1 MKQYNMEYVILILIF
16 IILSLVYAVYN
27 LLSKVERYEDFI
39 DQQELNNQTLLETLR
54 RIDSKQMFEKDDEVG
69 SLFVQLKDTITQFKQ
84 F

>member
-1 MKQYNMEYVILILIF
+1 MLIAL
-16 IILSLVYAVYN
+16 LYAVFN
-27 LLSKVERYEDFI
+27 LLSKVEKYEDFI

-69 SLFVQLKDTITQFKQ
+69 SLFLQIKDIINQFKQ

>member
-1 MKQYNMEYVILILIF
+1 MEYVILILVF

-69 SLFVQLKDTITQFKQ
+69 SLFTQIKNTIEIFKQ
-84 F
+84 I

>member
-1 MKQYNMEYVILILIF
+1 MLIA
-16 IILSLVYAVYN
+16 LVYAVYN

-69 SLFVQLKDTITQFKQ
+69 SLFIQIRDIITQFKQ

>member
-1 MKQYNMEYVILILIF
+1 MLIAL
-16 IILSLVYAVYN
+16 LYAVYN

-54 RIDSKQMFEKDDEVG
+54 RIDSKQMFVKDDEVG
-69 SLFVQLKDTITQFKQ
+69 SLFTQIKDTITQFKQ

>member
-1 MKQYNMEYVILILIF
+1 MEYVILILIP

>member
-1 MKQYNMEYVILILIF
+1 MEYVILILVF

>member
-1 MKQYNMEYVILILIF
+1 MEYVILILVF

-69 SLFVQLKDTITQFKQ
+69 SLFVQLKDIITQFKQ

>member
-1 MKQYNMEYVILILIF
+1 MEYVILILVF

-69 SLFVQLKDTITQFKQ
+69 SLFTQIKDIITQFKQ

>member
-1 MKQYNMEYVILILIF
+1 MEYVILILVF

-39 DQQELNNQTLLETLR
+39 EQQELNNQTLLETLR

-69 SLFVQLKDTITQFKQ
+69 SLFTQIKDIITQFKQ

>member
-1 MKQYNMEYVILILIF
+1 MEYVILILIF

-69 SLFVQLKDTITQFKQ
+69 SLFVQLKDTITQF
-84 F
+84 

>member
-1 MKQYNMEYVILILIF
+1 MEYVILILVF

-39 DQQELNNQTLLETLR
+39 EQQELNNQTLLETLR

-69 SLFVQLKDTITQFKQ
+69 SLFVQLKDIITQFKQ

>member
-1 MKQYNMEYVILILIF
+1 MEYVILILVF

-54 RIDSKQMFEKDDEVG
+54 RMDSKQMFEKDDEVG
-69 SLFVQLKDTITQFKQ
+69 SLFVQLKDIITQFKQ

>member
-1 MKQYNMEYVILILIF
+1 MLIA
-16 IILSLVYAVYN
+16 LVYAVYN

-69 SLFVQLKDTITQFKQ
+69 SLFTQIKDTINQFKQ

>member
-1 MKQYNMEYVILILIF
+1 MEYVILILIF

-69 SLFVQLKDTITQFKQ
+69 SLFVQLKDIITQFKQ

>member
-1 MKQYNMEYVILILIF
+1 MEYVILILVF

-69 SLFVQLKDTITQFKQ
+69 SLFTQVKDTIELFKQ

>member
-1 MKQYNMEYVILILIF
+1 MLIAL
-16 IILSLVYAVYN
+16 LYAVYN

-69 SLFVQLKDTITQFKQ
+69 SLFTQIKDTITQFKQ

>member
-1 MKQYNMEYVILILIF
+1 MEYVILILVFMLIA
-16 IILSLVYAVYN
+16 LLYAVYN

-69 SLFVQLKDTITQFKQ
+69 SLFIQIRDIITQFKQ

>member
-1 MKQYNMEYVILILIF
+1 MEYVILILIF
-16 IILSLVYAVYN
+16 IILSLVYAIYN

>member
-1 MKQYNMEYVILILIF
+1 MEYVILILVF

-69 SLFVQLKDTITQFKQ
+69 SLFTQIKDILTQFKQ